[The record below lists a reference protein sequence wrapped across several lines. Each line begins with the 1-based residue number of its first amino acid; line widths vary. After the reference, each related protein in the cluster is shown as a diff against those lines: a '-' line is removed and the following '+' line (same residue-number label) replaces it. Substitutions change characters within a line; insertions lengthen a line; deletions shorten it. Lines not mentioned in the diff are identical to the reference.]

1 MNMAS
6 AVTALSAFWTLALAA
21 LSLVRRR
28 PSPATWFF
36 FCGMIALGADSLL
49 TGAALR
55 AQTSD
60 AAFRW
65 MTSVLVLNA
74 VVPALWLGFSLT
86 YSRAD
91 GRERLSRWAL
101 VLALAAVIPAALVV
115 VHRDRLFHVAMLEHR
130 AWQLRFGAFG
140 GVLNTAL
147 LVALALTLLN
157 LEQTFRAAVGTMRW
171 RLKFVVLGLVVIL
184 GTRLYVHSQ
193 ELLFS
198 APDVAALWS
207 LEATA
212 LLIGCALL
220 TVAYARTG
228 WIDASVYPSST
239 AIRSS
244 LTVLVIGG
252 YLLVVGVLAQVAGRL
267 GGVDFFQIQ
276 TTVMLVGLAGL
287 GVLVLSD
294 RARQQLHIFAA
305 RHFGGV
311 RHDSV
316 RVWTAVSRQLGTAT
330 DASGLGRAATRLI
343 ADTFDVLTV
352 NAWFGDPDG
361 QLALVATT
369 GSPAVTADA
378 ATAGILT
385 GLRNCPAPFNLD
397 QAGPAWAADLRRVN
411 PGNFPNGGERLC
423 VPLHAGDRVVGAF
436 VLADR
441 ISGVPYSVEETDLLA
456 CIADQVTSVLLNLQ
470 LTDEVARARELDAFR
485 TMSAFF
491 VHDLKNA
498 AASLNLMLRN
508 LPDHF
513 DDPAFRSD
521 AIRGIG
527 NSARRIDGIISRLT
541 ELKDRPD
548 LVRAETDL
556 TTVVAEALDQM
567 DDVPNVPVI
576 RTLEPVPTIV
586 GDRDQLRS
594 LVTNLVTNARDAVGP
609 DGRIE
614 VHTTHRPGAVVLS
627 VTDNGCGM
635 SDEFVAHSLFRPFQ
649 STKHSGL
656 GIGLFHT
663 RSIVQAHGGQICVE
677 TRVGR
682 GTTFV
687 ATFPPSRHA

>member
-1 MNMAS
+1 MAS

-101 VLALAAVIPAALVV
+101 VLALAAAIPAALV
-115 VHRDRLFHVAMLEHR
+115 VHRDRLFHVAMLENR

-147 LVALALTLLN
+147 LVALALILLN

-294 RARQQLHIFAA
+294 RARQQLHTFAA

-330 DASGLGRAATRLI
+330 DASELGRAATRLI

-369 GSPAVTADA
+369 GSPTVTADA